1 MTTIKEL
8 PRGLSDLLPRDR
20 IPNVPLAKLSMPDL
34 MVLVDHDDP
43 LAHELANRV
52 NQLRRLSARLTAE
65 LSAGH
70 TALATMTAARDFLA
84 RDYAQAL
91 DQISILERE
100 LKEHE

>member
-1 MTTIKEL
+1 MTTVKEL

-20 IPNVPLAKLSMPDL
+20 IPDVPLAKLSMPDL

-43 LAHELANRV
+43 IAHELANRV
-52 NQLRRLSARLTAE
+52 NQLRRLSHRLNAE
-65 LSAGH
+65 LSGCH
-70 TALATMTAARDFLA
+70 VALSDERAARDSLS

-100 LKEHE
+100 LNDHE